1 MKNENNI
8 AIIGAGASGM
18 MAAIVCARNG
28 ASVTI
33 FEKNEKAGKKIYAS
47 GNGRCNV
54 TNVDVQ
60 PSYFHSTTPQVI
72 EKVLHQFSKDK
83 TVEFFRDLGIE
94 LVENEDGRMY
104 PLSRQASIM
113 VEQMLYA
120 IESLGVKLYLG
131 IEITKIS
138 KENGKFSL
146 FVSGEKK
153 LYDKVIISA
162 GGEVA
167 SHLGGSDSGYNL
179 AKMLGHSIVK
189 TMPSLVQLDCKHPC
203 LRELKGV
210 RVDAEVNL
218 VIDKKIVNRENED
231 LLFTEYG
238 LSGPTI
244 LKSSRLA
251 ALALDNSRKVE
262 VSIRFLPSFS
272 SVELTNMLKNFI
284 QIDGKKDMQLHL
296 SAIIHKKIARCILK
310 ETKSVDGIVKRLQ
323 GWKFSVTSL
332 HGYKSAETTIGGVSF
347 EKIDLES
354 LESTIHSGLYF
365 TGEVLDV
372 DADLGGYNFQW
383 AWSSG
388 YVAALSAT
396 SS

>member
-1 MKNENNI
+1 MKNENSI

-47 GNGRCNV
+47 GNGRCNI
-54 TNVDVQ
+54 TNLDVNY
-60 PSYFHSTTPQVI
+60 SYFHSNTPKVI
-72 EKVLHQFSKDK
+72 SKVLTQFSKDK
-83 TVEFFRDLGIE
+83 TVEFFKSLGIE
-94 LVENEDGRMY
+94 LFENEDGRMY
-104 PLSRQASIM
+104 PLSKQASTV

-120 IESLGVKLYLG
+120 MQSLGVKLYL
-131 IEITKIS
+131 ESEVTKIS
-138 KENGKFSL
+138 KDNGKFSL
-146 FVSGEKK
+146 FIDSKK
-153 LYDKVIISA
+153 SLFDKVIISA

-167 SHLGGSDSGYNL
+167 SHLGGSDSGYTL

-189 TMPSLVQLDCKHPC
+189 TMPSLVQLDCKHQC

-210 RVDAEVNL
+210 RIDAKVHLLVDN
-218 VIDKKIVNRENED
+218 KIVNVENED
-231 LLFTEYG
+231 LLFTDYG

-251 ALALDNSRKVE
+251 AFALDKSRKVE
-262 VSIRFLPSFS
+262 VAIRFLPNFNKI
-272 SVELTNMLKNFI
+272 ELTDMLKNFI
-284 QIDGKKDMQLHL
+284 KIDDKKDMQLHL
-296 SAIIHKKIARCILK
+296 SSIIHKKIARCILK
-310 ETKSVDGIVKRLQ
+310 ETKSIDGIIKRLQ
-323 GWKFSVTSL
+323 NWKFSVTSL

-347 EKIDLES
+347 EKIDLQS
-354 LESTIHSGLYF
+354 LESNIHNGLYF

-372 DADLGGYNFQW
+372 DGDLGGYNFQW

-396 SS
+396 SN